1 MTLRNAQPIKFSP
14 VGLSDALD
22 SSNVFQGAMAQLAN
36 MIPDPTTK
44 NLWQCRPA
52 AIVQANFSVQGGD
65 FNAVDFSPDF
75 NIGFNLS
82 GVGNGFISAL
92 MRVGTKVFGM
102 ISTARNPGRDEPFAY
117 DLVSNTFS
125 FIAGVTAANTP
136 LSPATSGEWVPPT
149 MDLIGVNLVVTHPG
163 YNGSGGVMFGWFN
176 ISDPNAITWQ
186 GGNTVTTLLP
196 SPPVAVKQFFNR
208 AYFLVNPPTG
218 QPAAYFTDVLLLTI
232 TDPTHILTFNDN
244 IKLTA
249 IGALPL
255 NSQLTGGTIQS
266 LVVFKGA
273 AQMWQITGD
282 AAIPSNP
289 LSINAMNVATGTLA
303 PNSICATSK
312 GLAFIAP
319 DGLRVIQFNGN
330 ISDPIGDAG
339 GGITV
344 PFIFAIAPS
353 RIVADC
359 TAKTLRVSVQ
369 NGAAAGTPNQ
379 EYWYDIPRGSWSG
392 PHSFPASQIVS
403 YDNTFIMAPIGV
415 LGKLFRSDSVQS
427 ATSTYVENG
436 NQMSF
441 TWATSMLP
449 STQQMAENAM
459 VETTLNIGFP
469 DGQQIAVYAAD
480 ENGAIFTSVI
490 LAASIASTIWGQFV
504 WGQALWQ
511 GASNALAPRQ
521 LKWPIPIVFQ
531 RLCLIATGNCA
542 NNLKIG
548 DLFMRYQQLGYLLQ
562 QDSHVA

>member
-1 MTLRNAQPIKFSP
+1 MTIRNATPIKFSP

-22 SSNVFQGAMAQLAN
+22 SSNVFQGAMGQLVN
-36 MIPDPTTK
+36 LIPDPTTK

-52 AIVQANFSVQGGD
+52 AITQADFAIQGGD
-65 FNAVDFSPDF
+65 FNSPDFSPDF

-82 GVGNGFISAL
+82 GAGNGFISAL

-102 ISTARNPGRDEPFAY
+102 ISTNRNPGRDEPFAY
-117 DLVSNTFS
+117 DLVTNTFS
-125 FIAGVTAANTP
+125 VITGVTAANTP
-136 LSPATSGEWVPPT
+136 LSPATSGDWVPPT

-176 ISDPNAITWQ
+176 ISDPAAITWQ

-196 SPPVAVKQFFNR
+196 TPPTAVKQFFNR

-218 QPAAYFTDVLLLTI
+218 QPAAYFTDVLTLTI

-282 AAIPSNP
+282 AAITTNP

-319 DGLRVIQFNGN
+319 DGLRVIAFNGN

-344 PFIFAIAPS
+344 PFIFAVAPS

-359 TAKTLRVSVQ
+359 TAKTLRVTVQ
-369 NGAAAGTPNQ
+369 NGGAVGTPNQ
-379 EYWYDIPRGSWSG
+379 EYWYDIPRGCWSG
-392 PHSFPASQIVS
+392 PHSFPASQIVA

-415 LGKLFRSDSVQS
+415 LGKLFRSDSAQN
-427 ATSTYVENG
+427 ATSTFVENG
-436 NQMSF
+436 VQLSF
-441 TWATSMLP
+441 TWASSMLP
-449 STQQMAENAM
+449 NTQQMSENAM
-459 VETTLNIGFP
+459 VETTLNVAFP
-469 DGQQIAVYAAD
+469 AGQQIAVYAAD
-480 ENGAIFTSVI
+480 ENGAVYNSVV
-490 LAASIASTIWGQFV
+490 LAAAASTTIWGQFV

-511 GASNALAPRQ
+511 GGANALTPRQ
-521 LKWPIPIVFQ
+521 LKWTIPIVFQ
-531 RLCLIATGNCA
+531 RLSVIATGNCA
-542 NNLKIG
+542 QNLKIG

-562 QDSHVA
+562 QSA

>member
-1 MTLRNAQPIKFSP
+1 VTIRNAAPIKFSP

-22 SSNVFQGAMAQLAN
+22 SSNVFAGAMGQLVN
-36 MIPDPTTK
+36 LIPDPTTK

-52 AIVQANFSVQGGD
+52 AIVQANFAIQGGD
-65 FNAVDFSPDF
+65 FSSTDFSSDF
-75 NIGFNLS
+75 NIGFNMS
-82 GVGNGFISAL
+82 AAGNGFISAL
-92 MRVGTKVFGM
+92 MRVGTRVFGM
-102 ISTARNPGRDEPFAY
+102 ISTNRNPGHDEPFCY
-117 DLVSNTFS
+117 DLVSNTFL
-125 FIAGVTAANTP
+125 FITGVTSGNTP
-136 LSPATSGEWVPPT
+136 VSPATTGDWVPPT
-149 MDLIGVNLVVTHPG
+149 MDLVGVNLIVTHPG
-163 YNGSGGVMFGWFN
+163 YSGAAGVMFGWFN
-176 ISDPNAITWQ
+176 VSDPANTTWQ
-186 GGNTVTTLLP
+186 AGNTVTTLLP
-196 SPPVAVKQFFNR
+196 TPPTAVKQFFNR

-218 QPAAYFTDVLLLTI
+218 QPAAYFTDVLTLTI

-282 AAIPSNP
+282 AAISTNP

-319 DGLRVIQFNGN
+319 DGLRVIAFNGS

-344 PFIFAIAPS
+344 PFIYAVAPS
-353 RIVADC
+353 RMCADC
-359 TAKTLRVSVQ
+359 TAKTFRVSVQ
-369 NGAAAGTPNQ
+369 NGAAVATPNQ
-379 EYWYDIPRGSWSG
+379 EFWYDIPRGTWSG
-392 PHSFPASQIVS
+392 PHTFPASQIVA
-403 YDNTFIMAPIGV
+403 YDNTFIEAPIGV
-415 LGKLFRSDSVQS
+415 LGKLFRSDSVQNS
-427 ATSTYVENG
+427 TSTYVENG
-436 NQMSF
+436 NQLSF

-449 STQQMAENAM
+449 STQQMSENAM

-469 DGQQIAVYAAD
+469 DGQQIAVYAVD
-480 ENGAIFTSVI
+480 ENGGIFSSVV
-490 LAASIASTIWGQFV
+490 LSATIPTTVWGQFV

-531 RLCLIATGNCA
+531 RLSIIATGNCA
-542 NNLKIG
+542 QNLKIG
-548 DLFMRYQQLGYLLQ
+548 DLMLRYQQLGYLMQ
-562 QDSHVA
+562 QDTQVA